1 MIAIYCRKCVGPLA
15 LGLVCWSESRKALS
29 RAIPCA
35 SSRFGRPPAER
46 YSSENGKEQAPGHRT
61 TKGWRKFLRVRAK
74 GADAHIGKFG
84 VSA

>member
-35 SSRFGRPPAER
+35 SSRFGRPPPER
-46 YSSENGKEQAPGHRT
+46 YSSENGKEQALGHRT
-61 TKGWRKFLRVRAK
+61 RRRVGGNFFESVPRARMP
-74 GADAHIGKFG
+74 I
-84 VSA
+84 